1 MNLAKTFIDI
11 LQKEKDKVAF
21 LATSANQEV
30 IWQKNNQE
38 ILLEVS
44 YWINALNN
52 YAIVKGDM
60 VAVSLGKSS
69 NLVPVHIALLA
80 IGAIIIPLNPALSAR
95 EIEQIF
101 LIANIKLIISKSDL
115 LMNHSNL
122 VNSTSA
128 SWWLEGAEKV
138 DLPNTFN
145 FTNLLKDPSL
155 KLLEEIESINK
166 NDLALLLFT
175 SGTTGKPKG
184 VGITHS
190 SLISNLSALLIDT
203 WQCTS
208 KDRLLHVLP
217 PYHVHGLGLGIYGS
231 LLIGNTCIF
240 LEKFDPLVTLRAI
253 KEQQISFFMGVP
265 TMYHRMLQTEGE
277 FNFSSMQLFT
287 SGSAPLNQET
297 FYHFKQRFGFTIV
310 ERYGLTETLFNASN
324 PLDNP
329 KANSVGQ
336 AIKGVELGIFDPQTF
351 EKLVVNET
359 GEIWVKGENVFQGY
373 WQEPEITQDAFY
385 QGWFRTGDL
394 GKFDKDNY
402 LFISGRI
409 KELIIVGGNNVI
421 PGEIEKVLS
430 ANPDVLECAVTAIN
444 DKDLGEKII
453 ACIVAKETCNLLE
466 LETCLRKTCQQNLA
480 PYKHPKGYKF
490 VSSLPRNFMG
500 KLERKKLVDLA
511 NS

>member
-1 MNLAKTFIDI
+1 MNLAKFFLDT
-11 LQKEKDKVAF
+11 LHKEEKKIAF
-21 LATSANQEV
+21 LGISPNQEV

-44 YWINALNN
+44 SWINALKS
-52 YAIVKGDM
+52 YPISKGDM
-60 VAVSLGKSS
+60 VAISLGKSAS
-69 NLVPVHIALLA
+69 LVPVHIALLA

-101 LIANIKLIISKSDL
+101 LIANIKLVISKTDL
-115 LMNHSNL
+115 LINSPNL
-122 VNSTSA
+122 ANFTNA
-128 SWWLEGAEKV
+128 SWWLEGDEIV
-138 DLPNTFN
+138 SLPNTFN
-145 FTNLLKDPSL
+145 FANLLKDSSL
-155 KLLEEIESINK
+155 NLMEEIENISK

-203 WQCTS
+203 WKCS
-208 KDRLLHVLP
+208 SSDRLLHVLP

-240 LEKFDPLVTLRAI
+240 LEKFDSLVTLRAI

-265 TMYHRMLQTEGE
+265 TMYHRMLQIEGE
-277 FNFSSMQLFT
+277 FDLSSIRLFT
-287 SGSAPLNQET
+287 CGSAPLNQET
-297 FYHFKQRFGFTIV
+297 FYQFKQRFDFTIV

-324 PLDNP
+324 PLDNS
-329 KANSVGQ
+329 KASSVGQ

-351 EKLVVNET
+351 EKLTVNEI
-359 GEIWVKGENVFQGY
+359 GEIWVKGDNVFQGY
-373 WQEPEITQDAFY
+373 WQEPEITQLAFY
-385 QGWFRTGDL
+385 KGWFRTGDL
-394 GKFDKDNY
+394 GKFDKNNY

-421 PGEIEKVLS
+421 PGEIEKVL
-430 ANPDVLECAVTAIN
+430 ALVPEVLECAITAIN

-453 ACIVAKETCNLLE
+453 ACIVAKENCNLAE
-466 LETCLRKTCQQNLA
+466 LENCLQKTCQQNLA
-480 PYKHPKGYKF
+480 PYKRPKEYKF

-500 KLERKKLVDLA
+500 KLERKKLIDLV